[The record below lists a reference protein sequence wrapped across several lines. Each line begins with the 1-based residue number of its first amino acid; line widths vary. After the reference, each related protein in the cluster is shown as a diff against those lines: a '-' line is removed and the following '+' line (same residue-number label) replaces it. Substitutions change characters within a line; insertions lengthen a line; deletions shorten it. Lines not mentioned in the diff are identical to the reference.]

1 MWKKV
6 LQSIEEYY
14 LVEIENLQKRI
25 DENATGAAKS
35 PGSMQSWSDKS
46 KQEFTQLA
54 EALSRDIPLLQMSY
68 KQITDI
74 LNHGKVLGN
83 KISIGSI
90 IKLRYPNETNDEYLV
105 IVPAAGGNLITVDGK
120 DFFLLS
126 EKSDLGKNLLN
137 KKLNDK
143 IKLKSGIE
151 VLISEIINS

>member
-14 LVEIENLQKRI
+14 LAEIDNLQKRI
-25 DENATGAAKS
+25 DENADSAAKS

-54 EALSRDIPLLQMSY
+54 EALSKDIPPLQASL
-68 KQITDI
+68 KQII
-74 LNHGKVLGN
+74 KIISSGKIAADV
-83 KISIGSI
+83 ISVGSI
-90 IKLRYPNETNDEYLV
+90 VKLEHTNEENDEYLV
-105 IVPAAGGNLITVDGK
+105 IVPAAGGNLITVDKK

-126 EKSDLGKNLLN
+126 EKSDLAQSLLN
-137 KKLNDK
+137 KKINDK
-143 IKLKSGIE
+143 VNLESGSE

>member
-83 KISIGSI
+83 IISIGSI

-105 IVPAAGGNLITVDGK
+105 IVPASGGNLITVDGK